1 MAFDSRRYALALG
14 ILASLTIA
22 ETCAQ
27 QQVYRQVDPAGRTIY
42 SDRAPSG
49 PSRDLQ
55 VKRLTP
61 NFIETDADSLPART
75 ASKNFPV
82 TLFTFACGEPCQ
94 HAEGLLN
101 KRGVPFT
108 QVDVEK
114 DPKAALRLK
123 ALTGEASAPVLQV
136 GDKLVAKGFNEARWQ
151 AMLDDAGYPK
161 TAAPRRVTVARPA
174 AAPARAQALPEPDVP
189 APPATRGGYPAN

>member
-1 MAFDSRRYALALG
+1 MAFDARRTALALG
-14 ILASLTIA
+14 ILASLIMAQTS
-22 ETCAQ
+22 AQ
-27 QQVYRQVDPAGRTIY
+27 QPVYRQVDPQGRIIY
-42 SDRAPSG
+42 SDRPPVG
-49 PSRDLQ
+49 PSKDVQ

-61 NFIETDADSLPART
+61 NFIETDADSLPAQN

-82 TLFTFACGEPCQ
+82 TLFTFACGEICQ

-114 DPKAALRLK
+114 DPTGAQRLK
-123 ALTGEASAPVLQV
+123 ALTGEATAPVLQV

-161 TAAPRRVTVARPA
+161 TAAPRRVPVSRPA
-174 AAPARAQALPEPDVP
+174 AAPARAEPRPEPQPPP
-189 APPATRGGYPAN
+189 APAAGGGYPKN